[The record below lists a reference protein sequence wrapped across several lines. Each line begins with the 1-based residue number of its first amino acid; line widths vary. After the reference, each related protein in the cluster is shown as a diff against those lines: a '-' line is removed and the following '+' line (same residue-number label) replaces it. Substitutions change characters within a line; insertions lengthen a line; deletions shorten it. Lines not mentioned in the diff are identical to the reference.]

1 MIRTIAK
8 ALRPTIRRRRGGKI
22 LLALPL
28 LPLPLLAPAP
38 TLAGS
43 AAQPG
48 QTIGLPAGAQL
59 PVGLYFV
66 NTSSFGVRDTRPLD
80 SESNVNLPAFVWAT
94 PWTLFGARLNLI
106 AIQPVVASSPR
117 GTPYQSGIGQPLLA
131 GQLAWNLGNNFGV
144 SYLFGGYLPIETRF
158 LTQNASLSHRFAAS
172 YTGDGLN
179 LTANLLYGIF
189 LDPIS
194 PQGGVYPDYLNLD
207 LTATKKFGKWEVGP
221 VAFASTDLPTRFPG
235 YRRQGQIAVG
245 GLVGVQFRPG
255 EPAGLRHPGR
265 GRAQLRRPRHP
276 RLAPG
281 HRADLQGEH
290 QRRRAIRPTDGPG
303 ADRTPIAVLES
314 CSSEARRSR
323 RFGQAIKR
331 RAA

>member
-1 MIRTIAK
+1 MTRRTID
-8 ALRPTIRRRRGGKI
+8 LIRPVMRRLLGSVP
-22 LLALPL
+22 LLALGT
-28 LPLPLLAPAP
+28 ATAV
-38 TLAGS
+38 AGS

-80 SESNVNLPAFVWAT
+80 SESNINLPAFVWST
-94 PWTLFGARLNLI
+94 PWTLFGGRLNLV

-131 GQLAWNLGNNFGV
+131 GQLAWDLGNDVGV

-194 PQGGVYPDYLNLD
+194 PQAAVYPDYLNLD
-207 LTATKKFGKWEVGP
+207 LTATKKFGQWEIGP
-221 VAFASTDLPTRFPG
+221 VAFGSTDLSARADPT
-235 YRRQGQIAVG
+235 YRRQGQFAVG
-245 GLVGVQFRPG
+245 GLVGYNFGPANLQAYVTRDVVERNYGGLETRGWLRVIVPIHGETNEAPRP
-255 EPAGLRHPGR
+255 
-265 GRAQLRRPRHP
+265 
-276 RLAPG
+276 LA
-281 HRADLQGEH
+281 RK
-290 QRRRAIRPTDGPG
+290 
-303 ADRTPIAVLES
+303 
-314 CSSEARRSR
+314 
-323 RFGQAIKR
+323 F
-331 RAA
+331 

>member
-8 ALRPTIRRRRGGKI
+8 ALRPSTRRRSTLRSSARRLSARRPRGSR
-22 LLALPL
+22 LLAILSL
-28 LPLPLLAPAP
+28 LAVPFGASPLLAPAP
-38 TLAGS
+38 ALAGS

-59 PVGLYFV
+59 PVGLYVV
-66 NTSSFGVRDTRPLD
+66 NTSSFGVRDTRPLA
-80 SESNVNLPAFVWAT
+80 SESNINLPAFVWAT
-94 PWTLFGARLNLI
+94 PWTLFGGRLNLI

-131 GQLAWNLGNNFGV
+131 GQLAWDLGSNVGV

-189 LDPIS
+189 LDPVS

-245 GLVGVQFRPG
+245 GLVGYNFGPVNLQAYVTRDVVEHQYGGRETRGWLRVIVPIYK
-255 EPAGLRHPGR
+255 ETTNAAAPTLPVAGPGR
-265 GRAQLRRPRHP
+265 IAGR
-276 RLAPG
+276 
-281 HRADLQGEH
+281 
-290 QRRRAIRPTDGPG
+290 
-303 ADRTPIAVLES
+303 
-314 CSSEARRSR
+314 
-323 RFGQAIKR
+323 
-331 RAA
+331 

>member
-28 LPLPLLAPAP
+28 LPLPLLSPAPA
-38 TLAGS
+38 LAGS

-144 SYLFGGYLPIETRF
+144 S
-158 LTQNASLSHRFAAS
+158 
-172 YTGDGLN
+172 
-179 LTANLLYGIF
+179 
-189 LDPIS
+189 
-194 PQGGVYPDYLNLD
+194 
-207 LTATKKFGKWEVGP
+207 
-221 VAFASTDLPTRFPG
+221 
-235 YRRQGQIAVG
+235 
-245 GLVGVQFRPG
+245 
-255 EPAGLRHPGR
+255 
-265 GRAQLRRPRHP
+265 
-276 RLAPG
+276 
-281 HRADLQGEH
+281 
-290 QRRRAIRPTDGPG
+290 
-303 ADRTPIAVLES
+303 
-314 CSSEARRSR
+314 
-323 RFGQAIKR
+323 
-331 RAA
+331 